1 MSQDRPAAKR
11 SPREAAPKAA
21 SSKATTSVASKLASK
36 KPAAPKNVVFSIPK
50 GGGIWYKIKQ
60 DDVVI
65 YDAENG
71 YNREIRYCPA
81 EKSIYLD
88 EQSPAA
94 RREQI
99 VFREGTLQVSHTRP
113 NLIEYLRNHPDNK
126 ANGGSRFI
134 EVKNEVNA
142 EAELEKEFLLHDA
155 VSWIKEN
162 DLDTILP
169 LALSYGISADLS
181 SLEIKRALL
190 QQAKGNPASFM
201 EQVSSPLVALKAVV
215 ITALDFQILKSK
227 ADGMY
232 WFDSNSLICPTPA
245 GADTKATFVR
255 FLMSERGYDVREEI
269 ERQLNSL

>member
-1 MSQDRPAAKR
+1 M
-11 SPREAAPKAA
+11 
-21 SSKATTSVASKLASK
+21 
-36 KPAAPKNVVFSIPK
+36 
-50 GGGIWYKIKQ
+50 
-60 DDVVI
+60 
-65 YDAENG
+65 
-71 YNREIRYCPA
+71 
-81 EKSIYLD
+81 D

-99 VFREGTLQVSHTRP
+99 VFRDGTLQVPSTRP
-113 NLIEYLRNHPDNK
+113 NLIEYLRNHPDNQE
-126 ANGGSRFI
+126 NGGSRFI

-162 DLDTILP
+162 DIDTILP
-169 LALSYGISADLS
+169 LALSYGISAELS

-201 EQVSSPLVALKAVV
+201 EQVASPVVALKALI

-232 WFDSNSLICPTPA
+232 WFDSNALICPTPA
-245 GADTKATFVR
+245 GAETKSTFAR

-269 ERQLNSL
+269 ERQ